1 MSLFETLARKHGRLV
16 EGLAGAVDEKEEEG
30 FTEVSEAVQDAAVL
44 EEVDY
49 QFPSKSTFYLQVLRM
64 VLEIVNSCLVHQ
76 TQHNPNLIYALLY
89 KRELFEAAGLNPG
102 EETYHKS
109 LTFLSAFSDLAANL
123 LAVVVHMGS
132 RLEQVSNFC

>member
-1 MSLFETLARKHGRLV
+1 
-16 EGLAGAVDEKEEEG
+16 
-30 FTEVSEAVQDAAVL
+30 
-44 EEVDY
+44 
-49 QFPSKSTFYLQVLRM
+49 M

-102 EETYHKS
+102 EIFKYYLFNIS
-109 LTFLSAFSDLAANL
+109 FFLAFSDLAANL

-132 RLEQVSNFC
+132 RLEQVLWMFCVNVFFCDSHTKDLLSA

>member
-16 EGLAGAVDEKEEEG
+16 DGLAGAVDEKEEEG

-49 QFPSKSTFYLQVLRM
+49 TFFQRLLTFIFVYLQVLRM

-102 EETYHKS
+102 E
-109 LTFLSAFSDLAANL
+109 D
-123 LAVVVHMGS
+123 
-132 RLEQVSNFC
+132 

>member
-16 EGLAGAVDEKEEEG
+16 DGLAGAVDEKEEEG

-44 EEVDY
+44 EEVEY
-49 QFPSKSTFYLQVLRM
+49 TFFQRLLTFIFVYLQVLRM

-102 EETYHKS
+102 KKS
-109 LTFLSAFSDLAANL
+109 TPAKIGLRFCIYLFLSIL
-123 LAVVVHMGS
+123 
-132 RLEQVSNFC
+132 

>member
-16 EGLAGAVDEKEEEG
+16 DGLAGAVDEKEEEG

-49 QFPSKSTFYLQVLRM
+49 PYFHGLHTFISAYLQVLRM

-102 EETYHKS
+102 KNQLHQRLS
-109 LTFLSAFSDLAANL
+109 L
-123 LAVVVHMGS
+123 
-132 RLEQVSNFC
+132 

>member
-1 MSLFETLARKHGRLV
+1 MFYDQRIVSLFETLARKHGRLV

-44 EEVDY
+44 EEVDCKTS
-49 QFPSKSTFYLQVLRM
+49 SKATFDTCAYLQVLRM

-102 EETYHKS
+102 E
-109 LTFLSAFSDLAANL
+109 D
-123 LAVVVHMGS
+123 
-132 RLEQVSNFC
+132 